1 MSENIVAGMFDDFT
15 YTHSTMKLEKNDTLI
30 LFTDGVTEA
39 FNPEKEM
46 FDEAGLEKTL
56 STMGQKDSYEMCQTI
71 IKDVTA
77 FADGEPQSDD
87 ITFMAIRRKK

>member
-1 MSENIVAGMFDDFT
+1 M
-15 YTHSTMKLEKNDTLI
+15 
-30 LFTDGVTEA
+30 TEA

-56 STMGQKDSYEMCQTI
+56 SAIGQKDSYEMCQTI
-71 IKDVTA
+71 MNDVTA

-87 ITFMAIRRKK
+87 ITLMAIRRKE